1 MKIIVGTKRQS
12 KPLRRTGLFFATVT
26 LLLSSILIPL
36 TPSIASADAATFLG
50 GINSQYYGALF
61 LRDCLAQM
69 QDKQHIL
76 GDAAADPA
84 KVFGSYAYNFQ
95 GGMDARTPNTG
106 ANVGR
111 PFVPSTG
118 TGSCSDGNL
127 VTAAL
132 RAFTNLNSPKDY
144 LNRIGYTAYNR
155 TITLT
160 QTGSVCGAG
169 CTNEIQ
175 AVVYEITGNDKANDL
190 IPNQIDAA
198 KYYALQGVFA
208 SSCTLSSTI
217 TGKGVK
223 VTQKQIVDDGSGKY
237 VAKNV
242 DMEFPEIVTTTT
254 GMGGRTT
261 VDTRGNADK
270 QVTNYDYD
278 KTGTCNQILDT
289 INGLVDNVVKWDNN
303 NKDNA
308 VTTANV
314 GAGKGGGD
322 IRTEP
327 ECTAAGGTWDAT
339 TSTCTLA
346 PEAGSA
352 TCTGGVLGWIMCPLV
367 EIATGT
373 INWAAPLIESEL
385 VIQPMVGGSP
395 QTIALQAIWQIVVG
409 IANLILVIAFL
420 IVIFSQATS
429 MGLSAYG
436 IKKMLP
442 RIIAAAIL
450 INLSFFI
457 CSIML
462 DVFNVIGGA
471 IKGIIDTGIAALA
484 TATNNGTPAN
494 TAEIIGAQITWI
506 VGIAAAAA
514 VGVLGYL
521 VPLLVS
527 GALAVLGMTIVI
539 GMRKVLILL
548 LIVLAPL
555 AFAAMILPG
564 TEALFKKW
572 FKSYIG
578 LLAMYPVIMAILYGC
593 ALVSMIIL
601 AAG

>member
-1 MKIIVGTKRQS
+1 
-12 KPLRRTGLFFATVT
+12 
-26 LLLSSILIPL
+26 
-36 TPSIASADAATFLG
+36 
-50 GINSQYYGALF
+50 
-61 LRDCLAQM
+61 M

-76 GDAAADPA
+76 GEAANDPA
-84 KVFGSYAYNFQ
+84 KIFGSYAYSFQ

-106 ANVGR
+106 SNVGL

-118 TGSCSDGNL
+118 VGSCSDGNL

-132 RAFTNLNSPKDY
+132 RAFSNLNSPKDY

-223 VTQKQIVDDGSGKY
+223 VNQKQIVDDGSGKY
-237 VAKNV
+237 IAKNV
-242 DMEFPEIVTTTT
+242 DMEFPETTTVTT
-254 GMGGRTT
+254 GMGGSTI

-270 QVTNYDYD
+270 KVTNYDYD

-289 INGLVDNVVKWDNN
+289 LNGLVDNVVKWDNN

-327 ECTAAGGTWDAT
+327 ECTASGGTWDAT
-339 TSTCTLA
+339 TSTCTPA

-352 TCTGGVLGWIMCPLV
+352 TCTGGVLGWILCPLV
-367 EIATGT
+367 TIASEA
-373 INWAAPLIESEL
+373 IKYVAPWMEQQLL
-385 VIQPMVGGSP
+385 VQPMAAGAS
-395 QTIALQAIWQIVVG
+395 QTVALQAVWQIIVG
-409 IANLILVIAFL
+409 IANLLLVIAFL

-429 MGLSAYG
+429 LGLSAYG

-457 CSIML
+457 CGIL
-462 DVFNVIGGA
+462 IDVFNVVGGA
-471 IKGIIDTGIAALA
+471 VKGIIDTGIAALG
-484 TATNNGTPAN
+484 TATGKPVP
-494 TAEIIGAQITWI
+494 ESPSDLIGASMTWV

-514 VGVLGYL
+514 VGLLGYI
-521 VPLLVS
+521 VPLLVA
-527 GALAVLGMTIVI
+527 GALAALSMMIII
-539 GMRKVLILL
+539 GMRQVLILL
-548 LIVLAPL
+548 LIALAPL

-572 FKSYIG
+572 FKSFIG
-578 LLAMYPVIMAILYGC
+578 LLVMYPVIMAILYGC
-593 ALVSMIIL
+593 SLISMIII
-601 AAG
+601 ATAK